1 MRYVA
6 FVAALLMFGAP
17 APVSADRKP
26 RPSDY
31 AAPFT
36 PGWAAP
42 QLVVTPEYGAPGM
55 QVQISGATFHRGVQ
69 VFYGDR
75 PMEILAVGKRDII
88 AVIPWHARHHD
99 FIYVVDST
107 GRARTAV
114 PFALEYPR
122 HYRRY

>member
-6 FVAALLMFGAP
+6 FVAALLMVAAP
-17 APVSADRKP
+17 AEADRKP

-31 AAPFT
+31 AEPFT

-42 QLVVTPEYGAPGM
+42 LLFVTPDYGAPGM
-55 QVQISGATFHRGVQ
+55 QVEISGAKFHRYVQ

-75 PMEILAVGKRDII
+75 PMEILAVGKRYII
-88 AVIPWHARHHD
+88 AVIPWHVRHHD

-107 GRARTAV
+107 GRARSAV
-114 PFALEYPR
+114 PFALEHP
-122 HYRRY
+122 RRYRQW